1 MGGGNGGGEKI
12 FPKFKVWKRY
22 CPKFKVWKKDI
33 KGGGRLA
40 I

>member
-1 MGGGNGGGEKI
+1 MVVVKRY

-22 CPKFKVWKKDI
+22 YPKFKIWKKDI